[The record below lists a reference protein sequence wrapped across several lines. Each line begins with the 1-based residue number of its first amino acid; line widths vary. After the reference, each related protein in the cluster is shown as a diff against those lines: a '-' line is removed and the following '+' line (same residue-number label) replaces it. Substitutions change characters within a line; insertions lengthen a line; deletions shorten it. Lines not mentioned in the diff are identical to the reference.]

1 MGVGTARPWQHGNN
15 FFCFAHLEI
24 SCSPLT
30 RPSPPQRHMHRR
42 FNRCLTVNFQPHVT
56 APSGSCRESGAPTT
70 GKQNQIPSLSFQ
82 SIKMFAVFAD
92 NVSHRLLSWSCTVFL
107 GLSTFLSGK
116 VRSWPRD
123 TDKVRFARWPSAFF
137 PPLSLSSSKIKL
149 HCGWVDTALSHDSTW
164 TVASA
169 ARCSH
174 ICPPSPPPF
183 PFALG

>member
-42 FNRCLTVNFQPHVT
+42 FNRCLIVNFQPHVT

-70 GKQNQIPSLSFQ
+70 GKLNSNPLSLFSKV
-82 SIKMFAVFAD
+82 SKCAVFAD

-123 TDKVRFARWPSAFF
+123 TDKVRFARWPSAFS
-137 PPLSLSSSKIKL
+137 PSSLSLSLSLSSQNQITLRVGRHGVKS
-149 HCGWVDTALSHDSTW
+149 
-164 TVASA
+164 
-169 ARCSH
+169 R
-174 ICPPSPPPF
+174 
-183 PFALG
+183 